1 MPCGREHSERRE
13 RRDSNWKGVAENNL
27 VQRRTQSEQR
37 KRFAGTWPWRGTIS
51 VYELRLVNTLDPG
64 RRMLGLAVL
73 TANYAGAL
81 W

>member
-13 RRDSNWKGVAENNL
+13 RRDSNWKGVPEKNL

-37 KRFAGTWPWRGTIS
+37 KRFAGTWPRRGAIS
-51 VYELRLVNTLDPG
+51 VYELRLVNTLDPR

-73 TANYAGAL
+73 AVDHESCH
-81 W
+81 